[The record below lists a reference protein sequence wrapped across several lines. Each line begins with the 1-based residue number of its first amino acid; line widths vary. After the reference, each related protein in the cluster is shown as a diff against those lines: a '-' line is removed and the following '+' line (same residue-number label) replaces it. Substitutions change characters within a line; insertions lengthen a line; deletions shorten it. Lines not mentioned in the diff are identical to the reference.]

1 MALSPE
7 RVGRITASRFHDVMV
22 APKSKAAREA
32 GELSASARSY
42 MFELLAET
50 LTGESRDYSG
60 DGGPAATQWGNRFEP
75 YARTVYADLMNR
87 DVTEPGFVTH
97 HTIDRVG
104 CTPDGLVGQVGG
116 LEIKCPYNA
125 ENHLRVLIDR
135 ALPKQY
141 VAQVQGSL
149 WVTSREWWDF
159 VSYDPRCER
168 VEQAFAV
175 VRVVRDEPYIAEL
188 ERACVRLLDALDEQ
202 LECVRAM
209 IASGTSTA
217 HTVAHLIAPP
227 IRLTWKGEEVR
238 V

>member
-1 MALSPE
+1 MLSQH
-7 RVGRITASRFHDVMV
+7 RTGRITASRFHDVMV
-22 APKSKAAREA
+22 APRSKAARAA
-32 GELSASARSY
+32 GELSTSARTY
-42 MFELLAET
+42 MLELLSET

-60 DGGPAATQWGNRFEP
+60 DGGTAATLWGNRFEP
-75 YARTVYADLMNR
+75 YARNVYSEVMNQ
-87 DVTEPGFVTH
+87 DVTDPGFVTH
-97 HTIDRVG
+97 HSLGRVG
-104 CTPDGLVGQVGG
+104 CTPDGFVGQVGG

-135 ALPKQY
+135 AVPKQY

-168 VEQAFAV
+168 VEQALCV

-202 LECVRAM
+202 LECVRAL

-227 IRLTWKGEEVR
+227 IRLTWKGEKVR
-238 V
+238 I